1 MNRPLNNNNWRLQY
15 STFNNKRNNQGKTN
29 KEIEDLSNIINQLNL
44 TDICRTLSLMT
55 AKYACFSRTQS
66 HTNIQQITV
75 IKLSIWYWYTIPE
88 HTIERWTRNEVPE
101 VIIFTV
107 N

>member
-1 MNRPLNNNNWRLQY
+1 
-15 STFNNKRNNQGKTN
+15 
-29 KEIEDLSNIINQLNL
+29 
-44 TDICRTLSLMT
+44 MT

-66 HTNIQQITV
+66 HTNIQQIIV
-75 IKLSIWYWYTIPE
+75 IKSIWYWYTLPE